1 MTRPVTDPLIK
12 NAYCRAEWNGPAKG
26 ILDPVKEVNAA
37 EKRVQNGFST
47 RSSETM
53 EMTGGDYF
61 SNADQ
66 LKQEEK
72 KLSEVKKIAKGNQQS
87 KQRPVQAADPEET
100 ETIK

>member
-1 MTRPVTDPLIK
+1 M
-12 NAYCRAEWNGPAKG
+12 
-26 ILDPVKEVNAA
+26 KEVNAA

-61 SNADQ
+61 SNVDQ

-72 KLSEVKKIAKGNQQS
+72 KLSEVKKGAKGNEQRKQQ
-87 KQRPVQAADPEET
+87 PEGEEAAGQQEQPTKPAGNDG
-100 ETIK
+100 K

>member
-1 MTRPVTDPLIK
+1 M
-12 NAYCRAEWNGPAKG
+12 
-26 ILDPVKEVNAA
+26 KEVNAA

-72 KLSEVKKIAKGNQQS
+72 KLSEVKKVAKGSEQQ
-87 KQRPVQAADPEET
+87 KQQPTGAAGEEDPGG
-100 ETIK
+100 KQQPAGSGV